1 MLAVP
6 KEDVGSRIH
15 LTSNK
20 EDNGWTGKFFGPE
33 PGVTGEMS
41 KKLPPRGEDRS
52 LFGQLPPLPEK
63 RNFPMPTLQDAN
75 SAVN

>member
-1 MLAVP
+1 MDREVLWGQSQ
-6 KEDVGSRIH
+6 GS
-15 LTSNK
+15 L
-20 EDNGWTGKFFGPE
+20 
-33 PGVTGEMS
+33 GEMS